1 MMEVSNMKATVAYQQ
16 YKNSKVLTASPA
28 ELTLMLYDGCIKF
41 CNMAVMD
48 INGKDF
54 YKANKNIQKAER
66 IIGEFKMTLDHRYE
80 VAKDFDNIYDYVL
93 RRLHEANMTKD
104 TTILDEC
111 ITHMRSLRDTW
122 KEVMKR
128 AGQPAMPEAAQA

>member
-1 MMEVSNMKATVAYQQ
+1 MMEVVNMKATVAYQQ

>member
-1 MMEVSNMKATVAYQQ
+1 MKAANVYQQ
-16 YKNSKVLTASPA
+16 YKNNRVLTASPA

-41 CNMAVMD
+41 CNMAVMG
-48 INGKDF
+48 INEKD
-54 YKANKNIQKAER
+54 YTKANKNIQKAER

-93 RRLHEANMTKD
+93 RRLHEANMLKD
-104 TTILDEC
+104 TEILEEC

-122 KEVMKR
+122 KEVMAR
-128 AGQPAMPEAAQA
+128 ANQGAGVRDAAEA

>member
-1 MMEVSNMKATVAYQQ
+1 MKAAVAYQQ

-41 CNMAVMD
+41 CNMGVMA
-48 INGKDF
+48 INSKDF
-54 YKANKNIQKAER
+54 AAANKNIQKAER
-66 IIGEFKMTLDHRYE
+66 IIGEFKMTLDHKYE

-93 RRLHEANMTKD
+93 RRLHEANMLKD
-104 TTILDEC
+104 TEILGEC

-122 KEVMKR
+122 KEVMKQ

>member
-1 MMEVSNMKATVAYQQ
+1 MKAATAYQQ

-48 INGKDF
+48 INGKDY

-66 IIGEFKMTLDHRYE
+66 IIDEFKMTLDHKYE

-93 RRLHEANMTKD
+93 RRLQEANMTKD
-104 TTILDEC
+104 TAILDEC

-122 KEVMKR
+122 KEVMKK
-128 AGQPAMPEAAQA
+128 AGQGSTYKEAAQA